1 MKKIILSIL
10 ALIAAGAGALGQT
23 GSVIT
28 SEFIVNSGTAPVLI
42 SGSTK
47 ATGTLTLNVNPSPGD
62 VITLGTFSYTYKSSI
77 SGTTNQIL
85 ISSGSGGSLS
95 ATITNTINAIIT
107 GGTSNANYYTSGS
120 NTSATAA
127 AGTGNNIAVTALSS
141 GTAGNGVATTGS
153 FASGY
158 NLWGATTL
166 TGGAVASGTD
176 TLFTLPANG
185 GSYVF
190 AGADIV
196 CLSGTLTAV
205 PSVAIQSGSTT
216 VLSGTVSLTGTTANN
231 ITHITA
237 VTSPLPVVVT
247 GTNAAPIQLKI
258 TTTGTATSPFMGKV
272 FIKGYWLT
280 LP

>member
-1 MKKIILSIL
+1 MKKCILSIL
-10 ALIAAGAGALGQT
+10 TLIAAGAGALGQT

-47 ATGTLTLNVNPSPGD
+47 AAGTLTLNVNPSPGD

-85 ISSGSGGSLS
+85 IGSGSLAS
-95 ATITNTINAIIT
+95 TITNTINAIAT
-107 GGTSNANYYTSGS
+107 GGTSNPNYYTSGS
-120 NTSATAA
+120 NTSATAV
-127 AGTGNNIAVTALSS
+127 AGTGNSIAVTALSS
-141 GTAGNGVATTGS
+141 GTAGNGVAATGS
-153 FASGY
+153 FASSY
-158 NLWGATTL
+158 NTWAAATL

-176 TLFTLPANG
+176 TIFTLPANG

-190 AGADIV
+190 TGADIV
-196 CLSGTLTAV
+196 CLGGTLTAV

-237 VTSPLPVVVT
+237 ATSPLPVVVSGT
-247 GTNAAPIQLKI
+247 GAAPIQLKI
-258 TTTGTATSPFMGKV
+258 TSSGTATSPFMGKV
-272 FIKGYWLT
+272 FIKGYWLA